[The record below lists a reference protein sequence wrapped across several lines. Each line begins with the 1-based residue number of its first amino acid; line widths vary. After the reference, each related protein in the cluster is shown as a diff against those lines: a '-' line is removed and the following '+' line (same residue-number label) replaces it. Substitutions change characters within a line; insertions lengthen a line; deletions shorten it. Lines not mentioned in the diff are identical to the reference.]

1 MNILL
6 VDDDADLCKLLSRYL
21 ERNGCTV
28 FAASHPLQALTVLE
42 REQVGMVIT
51 DLMMPH
57 VDGIGFTAQ
66 LKADPRYKDVP
77 VVMMTANSDSE
88 VMERGLR
95 TGVAMTLTK
104 PFEFSELLNIVR
116 FAQ

>member
-1 MNILL
+1 VNILL
-6 VDDDADLCKLLSRYL
+6 VDDDVDLCKLLSRYL

-28 FAASHPLQALTVLE
+28 FAANHPLQAFNVLE

-57 VDGIGFTAQ
+57 VDGMGFTEK

-77 VVMMTANSDSE
+77 VIMITANATGNVAE
-88 VMERGLR
+88 QGQQR
-95 TGVAMTLTK
+95 GVAGTLTK
-104 PFEFSELLNIVR
+104 PFEFNELLNLVR
-116 FAQ
+116 FVQ